1 MKEIRDSMDNG
12 QWAQAADL
20 MLDGKRTKPA
30 KILKVIERL
39 LVTSQSQEDV
49 ADVARLLRAAANK
62 LENGK

>member
-1 MKEIRDSMDNG
+1 MKEIRDSMNNG

-30 KILKVIERL
+30 KILKVVERL
-39 LVTSQSQEDV
+39 LVTSQSREDV

>member
-1 MKEIRDSMDNG
+1 MKEIRDSIANG

-30 KILKVIERL
+30 KILKVVERL
-39 LVTSQSQEDV
+39 LGTSQSREDV

>member
-30 KILKVIERL
+30 KILKVVERL
-39 LVTSQSQEDV
+39 LVTSQSREDV
-49 ADVARLLRAAANK
+49 ADVARLLRAAVNK

>member
-1 MKEIRDSMDNG
+1 MKETRDSIDNG

-30 KILKVIERL
+30 KILKVVERL
-39 LVTSQSQEDV
+39 LVTSQSREDV